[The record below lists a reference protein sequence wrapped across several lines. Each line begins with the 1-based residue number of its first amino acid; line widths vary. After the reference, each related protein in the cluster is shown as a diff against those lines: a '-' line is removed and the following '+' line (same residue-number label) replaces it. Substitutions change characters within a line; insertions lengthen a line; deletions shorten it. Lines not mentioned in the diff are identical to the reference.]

1 MGFNKKIFKDI
12 DSLISEYTRV
22 GHRDFKRIYSKYDVF
37 MGMTDDH
44 KKFIDKILIKD
55 EKWTAEDQNLFEK
68 FRKIN

>member
-1 MGFNKKIFKDI
+1 MGFNKKIFRDI
-12 DSLISEYTRV
+12 DSLIEEYQSC
-22 GHRDFKRIYSKYDVF
+22 GHNTFKRIYSKYDSF

-44 KKFIDKILIKD
+44 KKFIHKIMVKD